1 MAFKLDPTISWG
13 DIGMGIGLM
22 FTGILAFTGLS
33 EQVALQNERITAKA
47 SYSKQVNDNLERYK
61 VESYAADTA
70 IKTELKT
77 ELRDIN
83 QKLDRLVERI
93 PANGRNGN

>member
-22 FTGILAFTGLS
+22 FTVILAFTGLS
-33 EQVALQNERITAKA
+33 EQVALQNERITATA
-47 SYSKQVNDNLERYK
+47 AYSKQVNDNLERHK